1 MNPTTVTVTITIS
14 KRITPGEEAPL
25 RTDTSPS
32 YPSARIAAVISAV
45 TAAIDLRHLYAD
57 LGQDTTVTFT
67 AAEEDR

>member
-25 RTDTSPS
+25 RTD
-32 YPSARIAAVISAV
+32 IAAVISAV